1 MRLAPGGPEPVPWS
15 SVWKR
20 IENSLAIGV
29 LVCMTVLPLAEMV
42 LRRFAGWSIA
52 GAIPLVEHLT
62 LWIAFVGAAMA
73 ARANRL
79 LSLATANY
87 LPARWRPALRLF
99 THAMAVGISAWLCL
113 ASLELVMVQ
122 RQTDDAVA
130 LGIPVWVAM
139 LIMPIGFILI
149 VLRLVRRASAGWV
162 GRGVVLLGLLLPIVT
177 SSFPQL
183 QGSGIY
189 LPLVLIILVA
199 TALGMPLFAAIGGL
213 ALVFFWSDGV
223 PLAAVPVETYRLS
236 ASPMLPA
243 VPLFTLGGY
252 ILSEGGASQ
261 RVTRLFTAIFGWMP
275 GGLAI
280 VTTLVLA
287 FFTPLTGASGV
298 TILSMGGLLLP
309 VLLKARY
316 PEGFSIGL
324 VTASGSIGLLLPPS
338 LPVILYAVT
347 ARNASVIDLFVG
359 GLLPGMLL
367 ILLVAGWG
375 VRRGMLSGKQRTP
388 FRASEARAAIWEAK
402 GELLLPV
409 VVLAGIFSGFT
420 TLVEAAALTVAIA
433 FILEF
438 VAHRKL
444 GLQRDLPRIGVEC
457 AVMVGG
463 FMIIL
468 GVALGFTNYL
478 IDAEIP
484 MRALALIQEHIE
496 SPYLFLLVLNLFLL
510 VVGGLMDIYSAIFV
524 VVPLIVPIAAHYGI
538 HPVHLGIIFL
548 ANLELGYLTPP
559 IGQNLFLASYRFD
572 RPLPVLF
579 RSIVPF
585 CLLLFAGVLL
595 ITYVPPLTLSL
606 LHLLGD

>member
-15 SVWKR
+15 AAWQRV
-20 IENSLAIGV
+20 ENGLAIGL
-29 LVCMTVLPLAEMV
+29 LVCMTVLPLADMA
-42 LRRFAGWSIA
+42 LRPFAGWSLA
-52 GAIPLVEHLT
+52 GSIPLVEHLT

-73 ARANRL
+73 ARVNRL
-79 LSLATANY
+79 LALATATY
-87 LPARWRPALRLF
+87 LPETWRPALRLF
-99 THAMAVGISAWLCL
+99 THAVAVGITAWLCQ
-113 ASLELVMVQ
+113 ASLELLEVQ
-122 RQTDDAVA
+122 RQTGDTVA
-130 LGIPVWVAM
+130 LGIPVWMAM
-139 LIMPIGFILI
+139 LVMPAGFILI
-149 VLRLVRRASAGWV
+149 VVRLVRRAAAGWA
-162 GRGVVLLGLLLPIVT
+162 GRGVVLLGLLLPIALY
-177 SSFPQL
+177 SFPQL
-183 QGSGIY
+183 QERGIL
-189 LPLVLIILVA
+189 LPLVLVILAA

-213 ALVFFWSDGV
+213 ALACFWSDGV

-252 ILSEGGASQ
+252 ILSEGDASQ
-261 RVTRLFTAIFGWMP
+261 RVTRLFTAVFGWMP
-275 GGLAI
+275 GGPAI
-280 VTTLVLA
+280 VATCVLA

-309 VLLKARY
+309 VLLRAGY
-316 PEGFSIGL
+316 PERFSIGL

-347 ARNASVIDLFVG
+347 ARNASVIDLFIG
-359 GLLPGMLL
+359 GLLPGLLL

-375 VRRGMLSGKQRTP
+375 ARRGLLSGKQRTP
-388 FRASEARAAIWEAK
+388 FRAAEARSAIREAK

-409 VVLAGIFSGFT
+409 VVLAGIFSGLT
-420 TLVEAAALTVAIA
+420 TLVEAAALTVAFA
-433 FILEF
+433 LVLEF

-444 GLQRDLPRIGVEC
+444 KLRRDLPRIGVEC

-484 MRALALIQEHIE
+484 MQALALIQQHIE
-496 SPYLFLLVLNLFLL
+496 SRYLFLLALNIFLL

-524 VVPLIVPIAAHYGI
+524 VVPLITPIAAAYGI

-579 RSIVPF
+579 RSIVPY

-595 ITYVPPLTLSL
+595 ITYVPSLTLA
-606 LHLLGD
+606 LLGD